1 MIYRVTYTRDVEAK
15 DPFAAIQQADDGKG
29 GGHWEAHPVR
39 AGAPTLTDFER
50 ALRAARDA
58 ANGDSN
64 DEEIQAL
71 QDALAIAASVLGVED
86 GQRS

>member
-1 MIYRVTYTRDVEAK
+1 MT
-15 DPFAAIQQADDGKG
+15 
-29 GGHWEAHPVR
+29 
-39 AGAPTLTDFER
+39 PTLTDFER

-71 QDALAIAASVLGVED
+71 QDALAIAASILGVED